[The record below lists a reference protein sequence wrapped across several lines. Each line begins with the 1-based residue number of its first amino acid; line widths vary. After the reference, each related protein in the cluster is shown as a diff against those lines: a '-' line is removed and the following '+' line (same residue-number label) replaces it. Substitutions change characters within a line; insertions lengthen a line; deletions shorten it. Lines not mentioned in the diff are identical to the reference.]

1 MEEAIQKIEH
11 VSITQ
16 LQINVS
22 RNVGWM
28 NWLDFVEKIYS
39 ILAKSSEGL
48 KTGYL
53 LSQGA
58 G

>member
-53 LSQGA
+53 LR
-58 G
+58 

>member
-53 LSQGA
+53 LRQGA